1 MPPAHFYP
9 MRNFIFLFALS
20 LLLTVASGCLS
31 NYYKEY
37 YVSTQHSDH
46 VFADDAKEE
55 VDLKIST
62 SPNDVI
68 DLMEEGYS
76 LIGQTSFYAPYT
88 SFSCAIDAA
97 RKHHASLV
105 LLDIQ
110 FKDTKEYNSITY
122 VPSYSTSYTSGH
134 IYTGYR
140 TGSYSGTTTTTTLNA
155 VPVQYSV
162 DFYNHNALFFRKI
175 DPANCYGAVFN
186 IPQRLPDEDIEAPV
200 TLTLIAVIHHSQAER
215 DGLKRGQRITTIND
229 IPIRQRKDLLPFERN
244 EITITKIEA
253 EDAE

>member
-1 MPPAHFYP
+1 
-9 MRNFIFLFALS
+9 MRCRSPLLLLVLS
-20 LLLTVASGCLS
+20 LSLAALCGCLN
-31 NYYKEY
+31 NYYKEF
-37 YVSTQHSDH
+37 YVSTQPPDM
-46 VFADDAKEE
+46 VFADQQGADVK
-55 VDLKIST
+55 LKIAT
-62 SPNDVI
+62 SPDDVI

-88 SFSCAIDAA
+88 SFSCAVDTA

-105 LLDIQ
+105 LLDVK
-110 FKDTKEYNSITY
+110 FKDTKEYNSVTY
-122 VPSYSTSYTSGH
+122 VPSYSTSHTSGH

-175 DPANCYGAVFN
+175 DLTHCYGAVFN
-186 IPQRLPDEDIEAPV
+186 IPQRLPDEDLETPV
-200 TLTLIAVIHHSQAER
+200 TLTLIAIIRHSQAER
-215 DGLKRGQRITTIND
+215 DGLKRGQRITAING
-229 IPIRQRKDLLPFERN
+229 IHIHQRKDLLPFERN

-253 EDAE
+253 KDAE